1 MKRFF
6 AFCERYQVINPFPV
20 TEQILCSYAAFLA
33 DEGLSPQTGKTYMVA
48 VRNMQI
54 SLGLPD
60 PRQQSSFPVL
70 KRVQAGISRS
80 RLLKGAP
87 PRIRLPITAQ
97 LLRQMRQSWERSSN
111 PEKLVLWA
119 VSCTAF
125 FGFFRL
131 GELLLDSPTAF
142 NPTLH
147 LAWGDVAVDDPSEP
161 KMVKIHLKQSKTDQF
176 GKGSDIFLGRT
187 NNELCLVSAMLNFLV
202 ACKGSQGPLFIDSRS
217 RPVTKAHFVAELH
230 LVLGLLGI
238 PQDHYAGHSF
248 WIGAATSAALAGV
261 EDSTI
266 QMLGQWHSSAYLRYV
281 RTPPNQLAA
290 LSVTLAS
297 LKH

>member
-1 MKRFF
+1 M
-6 AFCERYQVINPFPV
+6 INPFPV

-33 DEGLSPQTGKTYMVA
+33 DEGLSPQTGKTYMAA
-48 VRNMQI
+48 VRNMQL
-54 SLGLPD
+54 SMGLPN
-60 PRQQSSFPVL
+60 PRQQSSFPIL

-97 LLRQMRQSWERSSN
+97 LLRQMRESWERSSN

-142 NPTLH
+142 DPKLH
-147 LAWGDVAVDDPSEP
+147 LAWGDVAVDDPAEP

-187 NNELCLVSAMLNFLV
+187 NNELCPVSAMLNFLV
-202 ACKGSQGPLFIDSRS
+202 ARKGSQGPLFIDSSS
-217 RPVTKAHFVAELH
+217 RPVTKAHFVAELR
-230 LVLGLLGI
+230 LVLGLLGV

-248 WIGAATSAALAGV
+248 RIGAATSAALAGV

-266 QMLGQWHSSAYLRYV
+266 QMLGRWQSSAYLRYI

-297 LKH
+297 LHH